1 MSDILHLDH
10 NQSVQKIK
18 DMAEGA
24 DLCFFTTALT
34 ELPLSTRP
42 MSTQKVEDDGS
53 LWFFSEKGSDKNQHI
68 QSDNRVQLFYSNKG
82 SSEYLSLYGRATIMQ
97 DAAKAKDMWS
107 PWVKTWFDGPDD
119 PELTLIKII
128 PEQGYY
134 WDTKDGKIVSM
145 LKMAAGAITGRELD
159 GSIEG
164 KIRI

>member
-10 NQSVQKIK
+10 NQSAQKIK
-18 DMAEGA
+18 DMAEAA
-24 DLCFFTTALT
+24 DICFFTTALT

-42 MSTQKVEDDGS
+42 MSTQKVDDEGNIW
-53 LWFFSEKGSDKNQHI
+53 LFSEKGSDKNQHI
-68 QSDNRVQLFYSNKG
+68 EKDNRVQLFYSNKG
-82 SSEYLSLYGRATIMQ
+82 SSEYLSLYGRASIQQ
-97 DAAKAKDMWS
+97 DPAKAKEMWS

-119 PELTLIKII
+119 PKLTLIKIV

-145 LKMAAGAITGRELD
+145 LKMAAGALTGKELD

-164 KIRI
+164 KVRI

>member
-10 NQSVQKIK
+10 SQSAQKIK
-18 DMAEGA
+18 DMAEAA
-24 DLCFFTTALT
+24 DICFFTTSLT
-34 ELPLSTRP
+34 ELPISTRP

-53 LWFFSEKGSDKNQHI
+53 LWFFSEKGSDKNEHI
-68 QSDNRVQLFYSNKG
+68 EKDNRVQLFYSNKG
-82 SSEYLSLYGRATIMQ
+82 SSEYLSLYGSASILQ
-97 DAAKAKDMWS
+97 DAAKAKEMWS

-119 PELTLIKII
+119 PKLTLIKIV

-145 LKMAAGAITGRELD
+145 LKMAAGAITGKELD